1 MRHVLLAGTAAL
13 LASPVLAAD
22 LPVRKA
28 PFTPAA
34 SVYNWTGFYIGG
46 HVGGAWGDKDW
57 VAVGVGPLG
66 SHDVDGFIGGGQ
78 VGFNYQV
85 GRWVFGVEADFS
97 WADVDGH
104 HIDNVF
110 LGDNRTK
117 VDWFGTVT
125 GRIGYTFDRTLLY
138 VKAGGAWARDVYT
151 ITSTGFFA
159 QTSDTNW
166 GWTVGAGL
174 EYGMTPNWSL
184 KLEYNYLSFD
194 TQRVTFVPNTGG
206 PFDRDVDQTIH
217 VLKAGINY
225 RFGGPITARY

>member
-1 MRHVLLAGTAAL
+1 MRHTLLAGTAGAL

-28 PFTPAA
+28 PFAPAA
-34 SVYNWTGFYIGG
+34 VYDWTGFYIGG
-46 HVGGAWGDKDW
+46 HLGGAWGDKDW
-57 VAVGVGPLG
+57 FAVGVGPLG

-85 GRWVFGVEADFS
+85 GTWVFGVEADFS
-97 WADVDGH
+97 WADVNGH
-104 HIDNVF
+104 HVDNVF
-110 LGDNRTK
+110 FGDNRTK

-125 GRIGYTFDRTLLY
+125 GRIGYAFDRTLLY

-151 ITSTGFFA
+151 ITATGFFA

-174 EYGMTPNWSL
+174 EYGLTPNWSL

-206 PFDRDVDQTIH
+206 PFDRDVDQQIH

>member
-1 MRHVLLAGTAAL
+1 MRHLLLAGTAVGAL
-13 LASPVLAAD
+13 LADPVLAAD

-28 PFTPAA
+28 PFAPAA
-34 SVYNWTGFYIGG
+34 AVYNWTGFYIGG
-46 HVGGAWGDKDW
+46 HLGGAWGDKDW

-78 VGFNYQV
+78 VGFNYQA

-97 WADVDGH
+97 WADVSGH
-104 HIDNVF
+104 HVDNVF

-125 GRIGYTFDRTLLY
+125 GRIGYAFDRTLLY
-138 VKAGGAWARDVYT
+138 VEGGGAWARDAYT
-151 ITSTGFFA
+151 ITATGFFA

-206 PFDRDVDQTIH
+206 SFDRDVDQTIH

-225 RFGGPITARY
+225 RFGARY